1 MAGKVG
7 GNLGRGSLKPPAS
20 PASSSKPIKQNEP
33 TFWQVVTARLIA
45 VWYFIWVP
53 IGLVSGRAIVL
64 ARHGHA
70 LVFLRDQDPLA
81 YWLVL
86 AVDTGI
92 ASFIFFYAPY
102 HRWNPTLKLPPSP
115 PDPPLGEDT
124 YAGYK
129 RPPGIIVH
137 PKLPPLH
144 LSDFYEPAF
153 LRSILLLIC
162 LFGAMVT
169 AVGIYQL
176 AIGEVYFPNHGTLD
190 VASPQGEPQEFVMA
204 MIGYGVIG
212 LLTCSLGAFL
222 YAWRPVRQVGE

>member
-1 MAGKVG
+1 MAAKVG
-7 GNLGRGSLKPPAS
+7 GNLGRGNLKPPA
-20 PASSSKPIKQNEP
+20 PPVGPSKANPQNQP
-33 TFWQVVTARLIA
+33 TFWQVLYSRVIA
-45 VWYFIWVP
+45 AIFV
-53 IGLVSGRAIVL
+53 LVACLDLASGYASLPTHRSST
-64 ARHGHA
+64 
-70 LVFLRDQDPLA
+70 FYRDQDPA
-81 YWLVL
+81 MYWLSL
-86 AVDTGI
+86 AVDV
-92 ASFIFFYAPY
+92 ALAFVSFFYAPY
-102 HRWNPTLKLPPSP
+102 HGWKFTLKFPPPP
-115 PDPPLGEDT
+115 PDPPSGEDT

-212 LLTCSLGAFL
+212 LLTCGLGAFL